1 MKIILTEQQ
10 VKKITNQTGF
20 TVDEIVSTL
29 WGAVVGP
36 GTNEQLFYGGID
48 QIKSLDALKKVSD
61 SLLKQHGEDFY
72 SLVNGSLEFTDS
84 EQEEIVS
91 ILNRNNLPH
100 KIVNGKIISLSN
112 IKTSSEEPE
121 EDSEEKQVVR
131 KITNYKDL
139 IKKSLKFRKEI
150 VACTLIDEAKGES
163 DPKAFKAVLSV
174 LKNRTEKMPNLGKTM
189 AEQALFP
196 YQFSGWNRIQRTI
209 SGIKNHIEEAK
220 KEPRWDEAM
229 SLVNQSVSDVTR
241 GATHYYAYKGKYAIP
256 KEKIKRDP
264 NLAWIKTMKNKTP
277 IGNHLFGSLA

>member
-36 GTNEQLFYGGID
+36 GTNEQLFYGGVD
-48 QIKSLDALKKVSD
+48 QIKSLETLKKVSET
-61 SLLKQHGEDFY
+61 LLKKHGEDFY
-72 SLVNGSLEFTDS
+72 SLINGSLEFTDG

-91 ILNRNNLPH
+91 ILNRNKLPH
-100 KIVNGKIISLSN
+100 KIVNGKIISLSK
-112 IKTSSEEPE
+112 IETSSEEPE

-139 IKKSLKFRKEI
+139 IKQSLKFRKEI
-150 VACTLIDEAKGES
+150 VACTLIDEAKGEE
-163 DPKAFKAVLSV
+163 DPNAFKAVLSV

-220 KEPRWDEAM
+220 KEARWDEAM

-256 KEKIKRDP
+256 KKRIQKDP
-264 NLAWIKTMKNKTP
+264 NLAWIKTMKNKVP